1 LRIGPGL
8 VRMRAERG
16 LATFKGSFDAIR
28 KGVIA
33 KVGDAEELFGS
44 SGGVVS
50 EDGKSQPLSE
60 PRRHEVSR
68 R

>member
-8 VRMRAERG
+8 VRMRPERG
-16 LATFKGSFDAIR
+16 LAAFKGPFDAIR

-33 KVGDAEELFGS
+33 KVGHTEEAFRS
-44 SGGVVS
+44 SEGVVS
-50 EDGKSQPLSE
+50 EDGKSQPLCE
-60 PRRHEVSR
+60 PHRHEVSR